1 LHGDGDGLQRFQFGG
16 RGVTGAGDL
25 GLEFAVAGGVDVGKG
40 RASGYESL
48 GIGDAFGG
56 AEDLEELIAF
66 AADAAEEARFLE
78 DERPADQRGE
88 QEKAEDAAGDPAGL
102 CKDLEDVADIDGRES
117 KKNVGLLEKAKL
129 CSQKQRST
137 GVGHG
142 QKD

>member
-1 LHGDGDGLQRFQFGG
+1 M
-16 RGVTGAGDL
+16 
-25 GLEFAVAGGVDVGKG
+25 
-40 RASGYESL
+40 
-48 GIGDAFGG
+48 
-56 AEDLEELIAF
+56 IAF